1 MYAKAMRKTKVFRM
15 GSAENKRI
23 QREAIKIENQRL
35 FMKLRT
41 RLFITFATMVI
52 LPLVLTGIAYLSIGT
67 YMTHTLQREYGFETV
82 DYEMLSNSIQTSG
95 EQTAELFHQLLS
107 VIDQSSE
114 KLEDMGYLS
123 FLNDE
128 ASKKASYIIVRKE
141 DSLYYT
147 GNLNAANRIFANL
160 PSYVHSTGSDTGY
173 YYNRLQK
180 LVKQADFTFRDGSE
194 GSVFI
199 VTPINVQFSRSFL
212 LDMMIAIALI
222 LLFTAC
228 MLTQW
233 IHKGVFVPVRN
244 LNTAMQKIAEGNLDY
259 SLTTEEKGE
268 FGDLFRNYEDMRLRL
283 KESTEEKVEG
293 EKQNKE
299 LISNISHDL
308 KTPITAIKGY
318 VEGLMDGVADTPEK
332 MTKYVRTIYNKAN
345 DMDRLI
351 NELTFYSGIDSNRI
365 PYNFHRINV
374 NEYFR
379 DCVEEVG
386 LELESENIRLNY
398 SNLVGPEVRIIAD
411 PEQLKRVV
419 NNIISN
425 CIKYM
430 DKKQGIIDIRILDE
444 IDSIRVEIEDNGK
457 GIAAK
462 DLSNIFQRFYRT
474 DASRNS
480 SKGGSGIG
488 LSIVKKIIE
497 DHGGYIW
504 ATSKE
509 NEGTCLHFV
518 IRKYREVEN
527 DEQNIDN

>member
-1 MYAKAMRKTKVFRM
+1 
-15 GSAENKRI
+15 
-23 QREAIKIENQRL
+23 
-35 FMKLRT
+35 
-41 RLFITFATMVI
+41 
-52 LPLVLTGIAYLSIGT
+52 
-67 YMTHTLQREYGFETV
+67 
-82 DYEMLSNSIQTSG
+82 
-95 EQTAELFHQLLS
+95 
-107 VIDQSSE
+107 
-114 KLEDMGYLS
+114 
-123 FLNDE
+123 
-128 ASKKASYIIVRKE
+128 
-141 DSLYYT
+141 
-147 GNLNAANRIFANL
+147 
-160 PSYVHSTGSDTGY
+160 
-173 YYNRLQK
+173 
-180 LVKQADFTFRDGSE
+180 
-194 GSVFI
+194 
-199 VTPINVQFSRSFL
+199 
-212 LDMMIAIALI
+212 
-222 LLFTAC
+222 
-228 MLTQW
+228 
-233 IHKGVFVPVRN
+233 
-244 LNTAMQKIAEGNLDY
+244 MQKIAEGNLDY

-425 CIKYM
+425 CIKYI